1 MPHPLSRRLLLRG
14 VTAFGL
20 AGLSLAGRTRPAHAL
35 TAPLPDGDPALE
47 ADALAASE
55 RLTQQLSACHPGGDP
70 LQALLAGNSRFA
82 AVWQATG
89 GSLDPRARMA
99 RFAALWRHNCQP
111 DPAALAR
118 GQRPW
123 AAVLTCAD
131 SRLSPEW
138 LFDVGPGALFE
149 VRGAGNTAF
158 DVGIASLEYAVAE
171 LEVPLILV
179 LGHSGCGAV
188 TAAMG
193 EAPLTPLLQELVEPI
208 RACLKPG
215 MDLQAA
221 VEANA
226 RASAATLPRR
236 SALLAGAMAAD
247 QLHIAAATLDLGSGR
262 VRTL

>member
-14 VTAFGL
+14 ATALGL
-20 AGLSLAGRTRPAHAL
+20 GSLGLGGRVRPAQAL
-35 TAPLPDGDPALE
+35 MPPQLEAGPE
-47 ADALAASE
+47 ADALAAGE
-55 RLTQQLSACHPGGDP
+55 RLAQRLSACHPGGDP

-82 AVWQATG
+82 AVWQATS

-111 DPAALAR
+111 DPAALAQ

-131 SRLSPEW
+131 SRLSPDW

-149 VRGAGNTAF
+149 VRSAGNTAF
-158 DVGIASLEYAVAE
+158 DAGVASLEYAVAE
-171 LEVPLILV
+171 LAVPLILV

-188 TAAMG
+188 TAAIG
-193 EAPLTPLLQELVEPI
+193 EAPLTPLLEELVEPI

-226 RASAATLPRR
+226 RACANTLPRR
-236 SALLAGAMAAD
+236 SALLAEAMQAG
-247 QLHIAAATLDLGSGR
+247 QLSIAAAALDLVSGR